1 MVNEKDVMRKLKY
14 FAGIAA
20 ALMLWGCSE
29 DKFVP
34 DQYLNGL
41 GGDEYVL
48 NEIDEWIIDNYTRP
62 YNMDVKYRW
71 DQSELDLNRTLV
83 PIKEELVV
91 SVMKVVQEIWIKP
104 YEQLAGAN
112 FIRSYSPKKYVLVGS
127 PKYNP
132 NTGTITLGEAEG
144 GRKIVLY
151 RLNWFDLKDRD
162 LIQQIMKTVHHEFGH
177 TLHQTILY
185 PEEFKNI
192 TPGGYTTSWNNMSEE
207 EALKLG
213 YVSSYACA
221 GPDEDFVEM
230 IARIAVFGPEWYEK
244 KVARAKEL
252 YLNATS
258 ALDFAYDPSEALR
271 QKETIVVSYLK
282 DIWGINFYDQDGEK
296 GLVTLVQ
303 EAIDYVTSDDYKQ

>member
-62 YNMDVKYRW
+62 YNMEVKYRW

-112 FIRSYSPKKYVLVGS
+112 FIRSYSPKKYVPWVVRNIIRIPGLSLWV
-127 PKYNP
+127 K
-132 NTGTITLGEAEG
+132 
-144 GRKIVLY
+144 
-151 RLNWFDLKDRD
+151 LK
-162 LIQQIMKTVHHEFGH
+162 
-177 TLHQTILY
+177 
-185 PEEFKNI
+185 
-192 TPGGYTTSWNNMSEE
+192 EE
-207 EALKLG
+207 ERLCCT
-213 YVSSYACA
+213 V
-221 GPDEDFVEM
+221 
-230 IARIAVFGPEWYEK
+230 
-244 KVARAKEL
+244 
-252 YLNATS
+252 
-258 ALDFAYDPSEALR
+258 
-271 QKETIVVSYLK
+271 
-282 DIWGINFYDQDGEK
+282 
-296 GLVTLVQ
+296 
-303 EAIDYVTSDDYKQ
+303 

>member
-1 MVNEKDVMRKLKY
+1 
-14 FAGIAA
+14 
-20 ALMLWGCSE
+20 
-29 DKFVP
+29 
-34 DQYLNGL
+34 
-41 GGDEYVL
+41 
-48 NEIDEWIIDNYTRP
+48 
-62 YNMDVKYRW
+62 MD
-71 DQSELDLNRTLV
+71 
-83 PIKEELVV
+83 
-91 SVMKVVQEIWIKP
+91 
-104 YEQLAGAN
+104 
-112 FIRSYSPKKYVLVGS
+112 IRLP
-127 PKYNP
+127 
-132 NTGTITLGEAEG
+132 
-144 GRKIVLY
+144 
-151 RLNWFDLKDRD
+151 
-162 LIQQIMKTVHHEFGH
+162 
-177 TLHQTILY
+177 
-185 PEEFKNI
+185 
-192 TPGGYTTSWNNMSEE
+192 MSEE